1 MGVSDLWERLDQHT
15 ILYIFPATV
24 LSDKRDV
31 VRIAVCYCAFCEKCS
46 KLMRIGSKEGRASL
60 AI

>member
-1 MGVSDLWERLDQHT
+1 MGMFRSTHDV
-15 ILYIFPATV
+15 IFPATV

-31 VRIAVCYCAFCEKCS
+31 VRIAVCCFVFCEKCS
-46 KLMRIGSKEGRASL
+46 KLMRKASKEGRASL